1 MLLVDR
7 REVLMTAAA
16 AAAIATIAGCARSG
30 SRTRDEALAPFLMIL
45 FPQPGVDPSVYDDV
59 ARQTNAALQRRGDW
73 ATLKA
78 EGVAALDGAAGGKW
92 LRASRQL
99 RISAA
104 SMIADTSFFRTVYQ
118 TALVEFYSDPRAWAA
133 VGYPGASAQN
143 GGYLHNG
150 FDDIDWLPGT
160 AP

>member
-1 MLLVDR
+1 MLPVDR

-16 AAAIATIAGCARSG
+16 AAAIATIAGCSRSDL
-30 SRTRDEALAPFLMIL
+30 RTRGDALTPLLMIL

-59 ARQTNAALQRRGDW
+59 ARRTNAGLQRRDDW
-73 ATLKA
+73 TTLQA

-92 LRASRQL
+92 LRANRQV

-104 SMIADTSFFRTVYQ
+104 SMIAGTSFFRAVYQ
-118 TALVEFYSDPRAWAA
+118 TALVEFYSDPRVWAA